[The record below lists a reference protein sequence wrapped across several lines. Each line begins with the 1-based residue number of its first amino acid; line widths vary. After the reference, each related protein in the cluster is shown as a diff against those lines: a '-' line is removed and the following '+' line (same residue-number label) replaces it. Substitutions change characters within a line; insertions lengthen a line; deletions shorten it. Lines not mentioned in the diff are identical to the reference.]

1 MKQTRPSIDD
11 ALHDSSR
18 FWHFPCTDIYIYMR
32 IITAL
37 TIIIPCALWSP
48 ENENEGP
55 SFVPA
60 LKTVSFSSIPI
71 KEDLSSK

>member
-1 MKQTRPSIDD
+1 MTLCMI
-11 ALHDSSR
+11 LHV
-18 FWHFPCTDIYIYMR
+18 FGTFHAQIYIYMR

-37 TIIIPCALWSP
+37 IIIPCALWSP

-60 LKTVSFSSIPI
+60 LKIESFSSIPI

>member
-1 MKQTRPSIDD
+1 MTLSMS
-11 ALHDSSR
+11 LHV
-18 FWHFPCTDIYIYMR
+18 FGTFHAQIYIYVR

-37 TIIIPCALWSP
+37 TIIIPRTPWSL

-60 LKTVSFSSIPI
+60 LKTVSFSSIRI
-71 KEDLSSK
+71 EEDLSRK